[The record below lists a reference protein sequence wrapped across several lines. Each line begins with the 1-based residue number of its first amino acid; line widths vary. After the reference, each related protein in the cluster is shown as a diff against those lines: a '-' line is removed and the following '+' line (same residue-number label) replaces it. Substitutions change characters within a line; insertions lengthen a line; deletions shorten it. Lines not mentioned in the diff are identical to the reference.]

1 MGQSKYAKLKFD
13 QAQEYYN
20 AKDYSLTLLALDETE
35 KILGSTNPRILHL
48 RISASSKIIMANLQN
63 ETQLLASLKKDIN
76 YYFNNYKDVPS
87 MKNEYLEITKIANE
101 IKAVAT
107 REKLAQIEEINK
119 ESENRRVELEKK
131 VIVESKKY
139 IQLLEEKFKYKK
151 DILLPDFLKINTAAE
166 KMLRTKG
173 IKSGNITYYNNTVKS
188 NEPFPIG
195 PYSAN
200 IDNENKVIFYSEI
213 IASTKNEYA
222 ALETEFMNLISEIKK
237 NIGSDYIMYENNEK
251 KVIIMVVGEGVIE
264 LEYLTCQKWQAIS
277 ITFK

>member
-35 KILGSTNPRILHL
+35 KIFGSTNPRILHL
-48 RISASSKIIMANLQN
+48 RILASSKIVMANIQN
-63 ETQLLASLKKDIN
+63 ETQLLSSLKKDIN

-87 MKNEYLEITKIANE
+87 MKNEYQEITKIANE

-107 REKLAQIEEINK
+107 REKLAQIEITNM
-119 ESENRRVELEKK
+119 ESEKSRVELEKK
-131 VIVESKKY
+131 NIAESQKY
-139 IQLLEEKFKYKK
+139 IRLLEKKFNYKK
-151 DILLPDFLKINTAAE
+151 NILLPDFLKINTSAE

-173 IKSGNITYYNNTVKS
+173 IKSGNITYYNTIVKPS
-188 NEPFPIG
+188 EPFPTG
-195 PYSAN
+195 SYSAN

-213 IASTKNEYA
+213 ISSTKKEYA
-222 ALETEFMNLISEIKK
+222 ALETEFLNLISEIKK

-251 KVIIMVVGEGVIE
+251 KVIIMVLSEGVVE
-264 LEYLTCQKWQAIS
+264 LEYLTYQKWQAIS